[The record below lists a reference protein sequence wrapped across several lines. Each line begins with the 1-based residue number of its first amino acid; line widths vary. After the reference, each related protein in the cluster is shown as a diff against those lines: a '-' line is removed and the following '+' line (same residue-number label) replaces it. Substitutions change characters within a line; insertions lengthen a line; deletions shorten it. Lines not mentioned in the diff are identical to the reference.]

1 MRLFTYRGWRV
12 RKYYQKIKV
21 ITYSIMLLP
30 FLLGNAYYTYISYQ
44 EILKTPLPYLIKLS
58 ITLLFPAF
66 SLLGLHHLCYQKFL
80 FFKRLNTLRIL
91 ANWSCSS

>member
-30 FLLGNAYYTYISYQ
+30 F
-44 EILKTPLPYLIKLS
+44 YLVMLTIPTSPIKR
-58 ITLLFPAF
+58 
-66 SLLGLHHLCYQKFL
+66 Y
-80 FFKRLNTLRIL
+80 
-91 ANWSCSS
+91 